1 MEIFA
6 FDLSDKWI
14 DVDEKVGFKVDYL
27 EPDQSYKLQV
37 LLKKGIDFKIEY
49 DEDGLPIVANMTEE
63 QKARFDAAWDYYI
76 KVYLKYVI
84 KDWKGIKDAKGN
96 EIKCVLV
103 NNELEESLWKV
114 LCSQPM
120 LVLYL
125 FVETSTKKLR
135 FIDTDKKKL
144 SFSQDSEMKVD

>member
-14 DVDEKVGFKVDYL
+14 DVNEKIRFKVDYL

-37 LLKKGIDFKIEY
+37 LLKKGIDFKMEY
-49 DEDGLPIVANMTEE
+49 DDDGLPIVANMTEE
-63 QKARFDAAWDYYI
+63 QRARFDAAWDYYI

-84 KDWKGIKDAKGN
+84 KDWEGIKDAKGN

-103 NNELEESLWKV
+103 NNELEEKLWKV
-114 LCSQPM
+114 LCNQTA
-120 LVLYL
+120 LLFYL
-125 FVETSTKKLR
+125 FVEASTKKLR
-135 FIDTDKKKL
+135 FTDTDKKKL
-144 SFSQDSEMKVD
+144 FSSQDSETKVD